1 MRSLALRRWTLT
13 LGVAV
18 TAALSS
24 CSGTASPPVASGSS
38 PGMPSGSAAP
48 PAVTSTPGGQATSFP
63 VPADAT
69 AAPLPDLGTATG
81 QGYTVTINSLQRSG
95 PQSALLSATV
105 TNPTG
110 TDFKDFTEPGYGTL
124 LDPTTKKPLGG
135 AYDFS
140 AVTLAVKGDQSIY
153 QVMRDEQQRCACS
166 AGLLSVLAGRPFG
179 VYAYMT
185 LPADADT
192 VTVTVKGLVPFA
204 NVKVT
209 P

>member
-1 MRSLALRRWTLT
+1 MRSLALRWWPLA

-18 TAALSS
+18 TVALSS
-24 CSGTASPPVASGSS
+24 CSGTDSPPAANGES
-38 PGMPSGSAAP
+38 PGTPSGSAAP

-81 QGYTVTINSLQRSG
+81 QGVTLTINSLQRSG

-110 TDFKDFTEPGYGTL
+110 TDFDDFTEPGYGTL

-140 AVTLAVKGDQSIY
+140 AVTLAVKGDQTVY

-166 AGLLSVLAGRPFG
+166 AGLFLMPKGQPFSVW
-179 VYAYMT
+179 AYLT
-185 LPADADT
+185 LPENADT
-192 VTVTVKGLVPFA
+192 VTITVKGLAPFA

>member
-18 TAALSS
+18 IAALSS
-24 CSGTASPPVASGSS
+24 CSGAASPPVANGSS
-38 PGMPSGSAAP
+38 PGTPSGSAAP
-48 PAVTSTPGGQATSFP
+48 PVVNPTPGAQATSFP

-105 TNPTG
+105 TSAAGGSFN
-110 TDFKDFTEPGYGTL
+110 DFTEPGYGTL
-124 LDPTTKKPLGG
+124 YDPTTKKALGG
-135 AYDFS
+135 SYDFS

-153 QVMRDEQQRCACS
+153 KVMRDEQQRCAQFLRDS
-166 AGLLSVLAGRPFG
+166 SPQA
-179 VYAYMT
+179 
-185 LPADADT
+185 ADT
-192 VTVTVKGLVPFA
+192 LGL
-204 NVKVT
+204 
-209 P
+209 

>member
-1 MRSLALRRWTLT
+1 MWPLAL
-13 LGVAV
+13 GIAV
-18 TAALSS
+18 IAALSS
-24 CSGTASPPVASGSS
+24 CSGTDSPPVVNGSS
-38 PGMPSGSAAP
+38 PGTPSGSAAP
-48 PAVTSTPGGQATSFP
+48 PGVTSTPGGQATSFP

-69 AAPLPDLGTATG
+69 AVPLPDLGTATG
-81 QGYTVTINSLQRSG
+81 QGVTLTINALQRSG
-95 PQSALLSATV
+95 SQSALLSATV

-140 AVTLAVKGDQSIY
+140 AVTLAVKGDQSVY

-166 AGLLSVLAGRPFG
+166 AGLFLMPEGKPFSVW
-179 VYAYMT
+179 AYLT
-185 LPADADT
+185 LPENADT
-192 VTVTVKGLVPFA
+192 VTITVKGLAPFV